1 MATRTLAKTLRTAGF
16 TSILAVAAATQVTA
30 ADAATRSFSIPAKS
44 MAEALMEFGA
54 QCDAVIL
61 APSRL
66 VGGKVAHEVKGDME
80 PERALQMLL
89 EGSGLSWQRA
99 ADGSIA
105 IVRAAKVSR
114 APKNIQLASLSAA
127 AMAAAAV
134 EPGAGG
140 VEEIVVTA
148 SKRGAELLQDIP
160 ISITAISQE
169 RMERSGMDDFL
180 DYARAVPGLGFQ
192 MLSAAGGRD
201 DIRGGRRLNMRGIE
215 SGFDG
220 VPTVAFYL
228 DDAPVPVM
236 DPKLFDIE
244 RIEVLR
250 GPQGTLY
257 GANSM
262 GGAVRVVVNKPV
274 QNEYQYRGDVSLAST
289 RAGAESY
296 DANAMLNA
304 PLIDDV
310 LAARGVLFY
319 RNEGGYIDNV
329 IPQESGGE
337 RVERDLGT
345 EESWGARLA
354 LSFQPTDNLRITPSV
369 FRQETKVDGSSLWEA
384 AFRDLTAYDRQVND
398 RQTNSFTLTGLE
410 ASWTLGNIEIFS
422 ATSYFETD
430 FSTVEDGTKGS
441 FNSGQI
447 EAGQVQ
453 TSLTQTDT
461 TRFSE
466 ELRVS
471 YHGER
476 WNGVIGAFY
485 LDEDRH
491 FDQVFPRADGL
502 DGPTFF
508 EGTQSN
514 GEQQLALF
522 TEGTYKLT
530 DRLDLTAGARWFKGD
545 QDQQVRFYSD
555 GVLDAQ
561 DGEASD
567 SALSP
572 KVQLSFHVDPDK
584 MAYVSATKGFRPGGP
599 SGVVPLSTC
608 GEDLAAL
615 GLSRAPT
622 SFQSDQLWSY
632 EVGSKLSF
640 ADRRAVIDS
649 SVYYIDWS
657 DVQQTVLLA
666 NCGFTF
672 LGNVGAARSRG
683 FEVEAAFRPI
693 DPLHLTASAG
703 YTDAEFTKSNP
714 DIGVLAGD
722 RLPLVPRWT
731 AAAGAQYSFTL
742 PTGHDAYVLADYHFQ
757 DQVLN
762 GFASHYQK
770 SYSTANARFGVSLN
784 DNMELTLF
792 VDNLTDARPQLYFF
806 SYDDEGPLPAY
817 LRQDIITVRPRTIGI
832 SARYRH

>member
-1 MATRTLAKTLRTAGF
+1 M
-16 TSILAVAAATQVTA
+16 
-30 ADAATRSFSIPAKS
+30 
-44 MAEALMEFGA
+44 
-54 QCDAVIL
+54 
-61 APSRL
+61 
-66 VGGKVAHEVKGDME
+66 AHEVKGDMK

-105 IVRAAKVSR
+105 IVPAAKVSR

-127 AMAAAAV
+127 AVAAAGV
-134 EPGAGG
+134 EPSSGG

-148 SKRGAELLQDIP
+148 SKRGAERLQDIP

-169 RMERSGMDDFL
+169 KMERSGMDDFL

-296 DANAMLNA
+296 NANAMINA

-337 RVERDLGT
+337 RVERDIGK

-384 AFRDLTAYDRQVND
+384 AFRDLTAYDRKVND
-398 RQTNSFTLTGLE
+398 RQTNAFTLTGLE
-410 ASWTLGNIEIFS
+410 ASWTLGNVEIFS

-441 FNSGQI
+441 FNTGLI

-453 TSLTQTDT
+453 MSLTQTDT

-514 GEQQLALF
+514 GEQQLAFF

-561 DGEASD
+561 DGKASD

-572 KVQLSFHVDPDK
+572 KVQLSFHFDPEK

-622 SFQSDQLWSY
+622 AFQSDQLWSY

-657 DVQQTVLLA
+657 DVQQL
-666 NCGFTF
+666 
-672 LGNVGAARSRG
+672 
-683 FEVEAAFRPI
+683 
-693 DPLHLTASAG
+693 
-703 YTDAEFTKSNP
+703 Y
-714 DIGVLAGD
+714 GD
-722 RLPLVPRWT
+722 R
-731 AAAGAQYSFTL
+731 
-742 PTGHDAYVLADYHFQ
+742 
-757 DQVLN
+757 
-762 GFASHYQK
+762 K
-770 SYSTANARFGVSLN
+770 SV
-784 DNMELTLF
+784 
-792 VDNLTDARPQLYFF
+792 V
-806 SYDDEGPLPAY
+806 
-817 LRQDIITVRPRTIGI
+817 
-832 SARYRH
+832 